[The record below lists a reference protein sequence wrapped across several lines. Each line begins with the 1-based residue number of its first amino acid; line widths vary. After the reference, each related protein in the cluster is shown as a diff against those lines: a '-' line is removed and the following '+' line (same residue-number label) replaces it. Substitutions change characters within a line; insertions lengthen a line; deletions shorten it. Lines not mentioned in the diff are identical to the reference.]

1 MKKKALSLLLAGVM
15 AFSMTACAGSSDS
28 SSDQKE
34 KQETKVVLKTGEEVS
49 GDLTYNI
56 DMTSYEKGKKVQVWL
71 PVASSSDYQTIGD
84 ATFDANGGDAKLTED
99 SNGNKML
106 YIEWGTDAEPST
118 RKASCT
124 FHVDRFEYLRPELKE
139 EGKVGDDMKEYLEST
154 STVPV
159 DGDVKAKA
167 DEITKGKTTVLDKA
181 RAIYDW
187 IIANMNRDES
197 VTGCGTGDVC
207 TLLSSKAG
215 KCTDINS
222 VFVGL
227 CRAAGIPARETFGVR
242 INADDI
248 TKNQHCW
255 AQFYLPGTGWVFAD
269 PADVLKAVLKNNWAK
284 DSDDCKKTTEYYWGS
299 VDAKR
304 VSLSEGRD
312 IELSPKQNG
321 EKLNNFGYPYAE
333 VDGTAV
339 DYYKPDTFVYNIT
352 FAADKK

>member
-84 ATFDANGGDAKLTED
+84 PTFDANGGDAKLTED

-139 EGKVGDDMKEYLEST
+139 EGKVGDDMKEYFDDMIVAQRFASQNRNAIVASVITALDIKGEYVCDTKLEQSMI
-154 STVPV
+154 
-159 DGDVKAKA
+159 G
-167 DEITKGKTTVLDKA
+167 
-181 RAIYDW
+181 
-187 IIANMNRDES
+187 
-197 VTGCGTGDVC
+197 
-207 TLLSSKAG
+207 LLQ
-215 KCTDINS
+215 T
-222 VFVGL
+222 
-227 CRAAGIPARETFGVR
+227 
-242 INADDI
+242 
-248 TKNQHCW
+248 
-255 AQFYLPGTGWVFAD
+255 
-269 PADVLKAVLKNNWAK
+269 
-284 DSDDCKKTTEYYWGS
+284 
-299 VDAKR
+299 
-304 VSLSEGRD
+304 
-312 IELSPKQNG
+312 
-321 EKLNNFGYPYAE
+321 
-333 VDGTAV
+333 
-339 DYYKPDTFVYNIT
+339 
-352 FAADKK
+352 